1 MRMFNL
7 KKIVND
13 IGFNIMFSGMIYFLQ
28 SDRVL
33 KISFVFS
40 QYESNIDGYNTKN
53 IFVLLLT
60 FWQVYVPLIGDCTCV
75 QRVEQCIAQQYLDSK

>member
-60 FWQVYVPLIGDCTCV
+60 F
-75 QRVEQCIAQQYLDSK
+75 